1 MNKVIVINIVMSTFF
16 NNYFHFHFTCVGIGV
31 STPAQLDE
39 AMKHCIGDANG
50 TGTFRKYYYIILY
63 LLHSIHHFI
72 YILILFP
79 SSTFS

>member
-1 MNKVIVINIVMSTFF
+1 LLRAPLF
-16 NNYFHFHFTCVGIGV
+16 NNYFHFHFTCADIGV
-31 STPAQLDE
+31 STPAQLDD
-39 AMKHCIGDANG
+39 AMKRCIGWSG

-63 LLHSIHHFI
+63 LLQSVHHFT